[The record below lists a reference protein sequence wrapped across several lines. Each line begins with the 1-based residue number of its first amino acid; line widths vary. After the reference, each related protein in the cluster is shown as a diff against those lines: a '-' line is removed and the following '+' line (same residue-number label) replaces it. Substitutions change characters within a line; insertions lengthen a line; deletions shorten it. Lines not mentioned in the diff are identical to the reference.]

1 MFRSICVLQSK
12 KDFEIISQTNN
23 FETSIFLPLNLE
35 TYLICKKSRLE
46 TVNFDLLLDNKFHK
60 DALVTSL
67 NFSKLIKFNSKLNF
81 SFKYEIISFLR
92 HRLYCVIFL
101 IEVLERAKKFY
112 NFKDIIVSGVEGGN
126 NIASKIIENIFK
138 KQTIKI
144 SSNPKNKTKN
154 KIYTYILKKKF
165 KTKEKN
171 ILLSNLGYNFDRISK
186 NFLKRKYNIY
196 VPYFENISFF

>member
-92 HRLYCVIFL
+92 HRLYCVIF
-101 IEVLERAKKFY
+101 
-112 NFKDIIVSGVEGGN
+112 
-126 NIASKIIENIFK
+126 
-138 KQTIKI
+138 
-144 SSNPKNKTKN
+144 
-154 KIYTYILKKKF
+154 
-165 KTKEKN
+165 
-171 ILLSNLGYNFDRISK
+171 
-186 NFLKRKYNIY
+186 
-196 VPYFENISFF
+196 